1 MLREVIKLRPADE
14 TGYAMLGAIDA
25 RNGDC
30 VGAVENYA
38 KAASRV
44 NGSAAALRQYGGCL
58 VSLERPAEAV
68 PQLSRL
74 LVLEDSSTNRI
85 ALARAQAA
93 AKDRAAALATL
104 QPLLG
109 TGSRDSVAF
118 LLAAQ
123 LAETDNN
130 TPQAVEWFRKAI
142 ELNPKDAS
150 AYLAF
155 AEMSFNHGAF
165 KVGADFL
172 TLGIQQLPSE
182 ARLYLARGVLEE
194 QMTQMD
200 DALRDFEEAHRLD
213 PKLSFAEDAMG
224 MLFSQKH
231 DTAAALDLFAKQTE
245 LHPDDPLLHYLYAEA
260 LSQVEGADE
269 KTMEKA
275 IASAKRAIQLEPG
288 YQPAHD
294 LLCVLLLR
302 KNDLAGVIEQAQE
315 ATKRD
320 PYDEVAIYQELLAE
334 RKLNHPDR
342 TAVLVKQF
350 QEAKAHNQEA
360 KTKYILQEAQAPREG
375 LNAKRRRS
383 DQKRFTVLLREWY
396 SQVASFEA
404 LVTVSAEK
412 TITEPSAVRN
422 VHRKDSSK
430 NVQAIPSNLPKEQC
444 SPRCRYRCASRRP
457 SVRCAGCLRPG
468 DAAHPV
474 RLQRRAASRRSD
486 ACAVPA
492 EPYSLHEPQRRQHAE
507 AIPPTLGPARSR

>member
-1 MLREVIKLRPADE
+1 MKAALIKSNLVNGVLCLSSVLPPSTSSFAQQSSTQKQEIYNLLAAHRFQQAEQAATAYVTANPRDCNGNVLLGLALRGEAKLEPAYKAFHSAMSECPQSLAAIEGAAETAFLLNKREARDLVSEVIKLRPADE

-30 VGAVENYA
+30 AGAVENYE
-38 KAASRV
+38 KAPSRV

-58 VSLERPAEAV
+58 VSLERPTEAV

-74 LVLEDSSTNRI
+74 LVLEDSNMNRV

-93 AKDRAAALATL
+93 AKDRPAALVTL
-104 QPLLG
+104 QPLLVAG
-109 TGSRDSVAF
+109 ARDSIAF

-123 LAETDNN
+123 LAEADNN

-142 ELNPKDAS
+142 ELSPKDAS

-172 TLGIQQLPSE
+172 TLGIQQIPSE

-231 DTAAALDLFAKQTE
+231 DNASALDLFAKQSQ

-260 LSQVEGADE
+260 LSQTEGADE

-288 YQPAHD
+288 YQPARD

-320 PYDEVAIYQELLAE
+320 PYDEVALYQELLAE
-334 RKLNHPDR
+334 RKLNHSDK
-342 TAVLVKQF
+342 TAVLVKKF

-360 KTKYILQEAQAPREG
+360 KTKYMLEEAQPI
-375 LNAKRRRS
+375 
-383 DQKRFTVLLREWY
+383 Q
-396 SQVASFEA
+396 QV
-404 LVTVSAEK
+404 
-412 TITEPSAVRN
+412 P
-422 VHRKDSSK
+422 
-430 NVQAIPSNLPKEQC
+430 NL
-444 SPRCRYRCASRRP
+444 
-457 SVRCAGCLRPG
+457 
-468 DAAHPV
+468 
-474 RLQRRAASRRSD
+474 
-486 ACAVPA
+486 
-492 EPYSLHEPQRRQHAE
+492 
-507 AIPPTLGPARSR
+507 